1 MTRKEHLLTILAEEC
16 NETAKRVSKALRFS
30 LKEVQPGQSFSNE
43 QRIIAEFNDIVAMME
58 MLKAEGHISAI
69 FDYNHIASKKSQV
82 ERFLLHS
89 KANGTLT
96 E

>member
-16 NETAKRVSKALRFS
+16 NETAQRASKALRFS
-30 LKEVQPGQSFSNE
+30 LEEIQPGQSLSNGARITEEFS
-43 QRIIAEFNDIVAMME
+43 DLCAMIE
-58 MLKAEGHISAI
+58 MLQDEKCLNAFWDRDRMEL
-69 FDYNHIASKKSQV
+69 KKRQV
-82 ERFLLHS
+82 EKFLLHS